1 MKPTRQE
8 TVRRYGL
15 LGLGLLI
22 TAFGIAFSI
31 QAGLGTSPI
40 SSLPYVV
47 SLLTPLSVGTA
58 TICLHGVL
66 ILLQLLI
73 LRRRYDPVQLLQ
85 LPVAL
90 VFGYLTDLGV
100 WVIQGIPVPSYGVRW
115 LLCLAG
121 VFLVGVGVALEVV
134 AGVVTLAGEGFVLA
148 VCRVTPFPFGNLKV
162 AFDVLLVGVASLLS
176 LLCLHGLYGV
186 REGTLAA
193 ALGVGLIGS
202 SPPCRP
208 GLPNGCRSPGGQQA
222 GGPLP
227 QLGEGQEGGR
237 GEGMGP
243 QEFFHP
249 DHVVPPAELIAALM
263 KLPCRGITQALVE
276 AEAGQGEG
284 LVLHLG
290 QGDAGVA
297 VEDVLGGEQGLQGPI

>member
-121 VFLVGVGVALEVV
+121 VFLGV
-134 AGVVTLAGEGFVLA
+134 
-148 VCRVTPFPFGNLKV
+148 
-162 AFDVLLVGVASLLS
+162 SLGATAQIL
-176 LLCLHGLYGV
+176 GLYTKDAAIIAEGCVYFKIIAFSFAPMGLSTVLSAWLRCRGHANIPFAASIGAVLSNVVLNYVLIFGKLGLPACGV
-186 REGTLAA
+186 RGAAIATL
-193 ALGVGLIGS
+193 VS
-202 SPPCRP
+202 
-208 GLPNGCRSPGGQQA
+208 
-222 GGPLP
+222 
-227 QLGEGQEGGR
+227 QL
-237 GEGMGP
+237 
-243 QEFFHP
+243 
-249 DHVVPPAELIAALM
+249 VNLALIATGFLHCLRQDGERVQPSLHFT
-263 KLPCRGITQALVE
+263 KITRRDYLGMITPILVS
-276 AEAGQGEG
+276 QF
-284 LVLHLG
+284 LWSLG
-290 QGDAGVA
+290 QNVDSWARRIWR
-297 VEDVLGGEQGLQGPI
+297 PTR

>member
-193 ALGVGLIGS
+193 ALGVGLIAKRLQ
-202 SPPCRP
+202 PPCRP
-208 GLPNGCRSPGGQQA
+208 GLPNGCRSPGASRPAVRSPSWGKGRKGA
-222 GGPLP
+222 GGREWAPRNFSIQTMWYHRPNL
-227 QLGEGQEGGR
+227 
-237 GEGMGP
+237 
-243 QEFFHP
+243 
-249 DHVVPPAELIAALM
+249 
-263 KLPCRGITQALVE
+263 
-276 AEAGQGEG
+276 
-284 LVLHLG
+284 
-290 QGDAGVA
+290 
-297 VEDVLGGEQGLQGPI
+297 

>member
-121 VFLVGVGVALEVV
+121 VALEGV

-193 ALGVGLIGS
+193 ALGVGLIAKRLQ
-202 SPPCRP
+202 PPLQAWFTKR
-208 GLPNGCRSPGGQQA
+208 LP
-222 GGPLP
+222 
-227 QLGEGQEGGR
+227 
-237 GEGMGP
+237 
-243 QEFFHP
+243 
-249 DHVVPPAELIAALM
+249 
-263 KLPCRGITQALVE
+263 
-276 AEAGQGEG
+276 
-284 LVLHLG
+284 
-290 QGDAGVA
+290 
-297 VEDVLGGEQGLQGPI
+297 